1 MCYITKA
8 INQENED
15 PIMRKRLICVLLCLV
30 LTLALFACGKA
41 PEEKP
46 ADMQSSLPGAAAV
59 EDEPEATETPLT
71 EREAAI
77 EEAVRKALKLK
88 DRPVSELYDAIG
100 EPESEDAAPSCM
112 GKGEDVNLYY
122 DGFTVYTYKEGNS
135 QVVVDAEINK

>member
-1 MCYITKA
+1 MIDDRVT
-8 INQENED
+8 
-15 PIMRKRLICVLLCLV
+15 
-30 LTLALFACGKA
+30 LTLSAPVAGTFTLFSNTDAV
-41 PEEKP
+41 PVLPDREVH
-46 ADMQSSLPGAAAV
+46 LPGAAAV
-59 EDEPEATETPLT
+59 EDEPEEIEAPLS

-100 EPESEDAAPSCM
+100 EPESEDSAPSCM